1 MKSARL
7 KVLLIAFLLLF
18 AVPMPSSSQTNKPP
32 VRSTV
37 GMPEVVPMVPVAAN
51 VKPNTRSRQSA
62 RKHSCRHHTR
72 RHHPRRTNRKPVISH
87 SASEFLLARNVA
99 FAMPSYLLS

>member
-1 MKSARL
+1 MKSTQL
-7 KVLLIAFLLLF
+7 VLPIAFLLLF

-32 VRSTV
+32 VRSAARTS
-37 GMPEVVPMVPVAAN
+37 EVVPMVPVGAD
-51 VKPNTRSRQSA
+51 VKASSPCKHAR
-62 RKHSCRHHTR
+62 RKHSRRNHTR
-72 RHHPRRTNRKPVISH
+72 RHHARRTSRRPVISR